1 MRSTPAAAGT
11 RREGRAK
18 RVAELERP
26 GGAGRAGRGRAPL
39 VVRQGR
45 RRHRRGDRRAGAAQR
60 QDDVPL
66 VLDHQGPDR
75 AGHRRAG
82 AGHPAGVRLR
92 DLRGAVGAAAQ
103 GHRCATPSLRG
114 EDGAPADPG
123 SGSRAELS
131 AAVGIVAIDSKRHRA
146 RGRPLPLVGD
156 PLGALAQGVVVLPA
170 PALGQELV
178 GGGEA
183 PALVADRDPRIAA
196 SQLASAGLAGAG
208 SVGAEGLEMLLGVST
223 GPANVLVE
231 RHCAGPDG
239 RGGRWPA
246 TCPQSYPQLGMND
259 RDVVQ
264 QLTRFGRSGPASCE
278 DEAENKRNEPDRQ
291 VEVVEV
297 VQDRRQDLH
306 VEQQDVDDPY
316 DEADDDLHRRRRDRS
331 VRGGR
336 AAMRLLPTPSLARP
350 GMTLIVLALVLAAC
364 GGGGGGGGGSAS
376 ASGAQIGS
384 APLVDRTPSRF
395 QSDLAAYKG
404 RVVVVNFWASWCG
417 PCKAE
422 MPALQQVSRE
432 YAGKP
437 VTFIGVDSS
446 DVRDSA
452 GTLLADLK
460 VTYPTVYDKAGINGG
475 IATAWSV
482 ASLPQTWFIAKD
494 GSRSGRIP
502 RPLSAAELRNRIDQL
517 LTAAA

>member
-1 MRSTPAAAGT
+1 MVGPTQGA
-11 RREGRAK
+11 EGF
-18 RVAELERP
+18 
-26 GGAGRAGRGRAPL
+26 GRGR
-39 VVRQGR
+39 GGGTYR
-45 RRHRRGDRRAGAAQR
+45 RRLERDLGMVMGPFHRDIHS
-60 QDDVPL
+60 DDV
-66 VLDHQGPDR
+66 
-75 AGHRRAG
+75 
-82 AGHPAGVRLR
+82 
-92 DLRGAVGAAAQ
+92 
-103 GHRCATPSLRG
+103 
-114 EDGAPADPG
+114 
-123 SGSRAELS
+123 
-131 AAVGIVAIDSKRHRA
+131 
-146 RGRPLPLVGD
+146 
-156 PLGALAQGVVVLPA
+156 
-170 PALGQELV
+170 
-178 GGGEA
+178 
-183 PALVADRDPRIAA
+183 
-196 SQLASAGLAGAG
+196 
-208 SVGAEGLEMLLGVST
+208 
-223 GPANVLVE
+223 
-231 RHCAGPDG
+231 
-239 RGGRWPA
+239 
-246 TCPQSYPQLGMND
+246 
-259 RDVVQ
+259 
-264 QLTRFGRSGPASCE
+264 
-278 DEAENKRNEPDRQ
+278 
-291 VEVVEV
+291 
-297 VQDRRQDLH
+297 
-306 VEQQDVDDPY
+306 
-316 DEADDDLHRRRRDRS
+316 LHRRRRDRS

-364 GGGGGGGGGSAS
+364 
-376 ASGAQIGS
+376 
-384 APLVDRTPSRF
+384 
-395 QSDLAAYKG
+395 KG

>member
-1 MRSTPAAAGT
+1 
-11 RREGRAK
+11 
-18 RVAELERP
+18 
-26 GGAGRAGRGRAPL
+26 
-39 VVRQGR
+39 
-45 RRHRRGDRRAGAAQR
+45 
-60 QDDVPL
+60 
-66 VLDHQGPDR
+66 
-75 AGHRRAG
+75 
-82 AGHPAGVRLR
+82 
-92 DLRGAVGAAAQ
+92 
-103 GHRCATPSLRG
+103 
-114 EDGAPADPG
+114 
-123 SGSRAELS
+123 
-131 AAVGIVAIDSKRHRA
+131 
-146 RGRPLPLVGD
+146 
-156 PLGALAQGVVVLPA
+156 
-170 PALGQELV
+170 
-178 GGGEA
+178 
-183 PALVADRDPRIAA
+183 
-196 SQLASAGLAGAG
+196 
-208 SVGAEGLEMLLGVST
+208 
-223 GPANVLVE
+223 
-231 RHCAGPDG
+231 
-239 RGGRWPA
+239 
-246 TCPQSYPQLGMND
+246 
-259 RDVVQ
+259 
-264 QLTRFGRSGPASCE
+264 
-278 DEAENKRNEPDRQ
+278 
-291 VEVVEV
+291 
-297 VQDRRQDLH
+297 
-306 VEQQDVDDPY
+306 
-316 DEADDDLHRRRRDRS
+316 
-331 VRGGR
+331 
-336 AAMRLLPTPSLARP
+336 MRLLPTPSLARP

-395 QSDLAAYKG
+395 QSDLAAHKG

-422 MPALQQVSRE
+422 MPALQQVSKE